1 LKSKIAEFR
10 NLTVLRDRKILNRV
24 SFDIEEGCHTAI
36 IGPNGSGKSTLINL
50 ITRNHYPLADEPGYK
65 MNIWGRDD
73 WNVTELKKLLGI
85 VSDTLS
91 RDFEE
96 DMPVKEAV
104 LSGFFS
110 SVGLFHVK
118 VTPKMKMLADKNLKF
133 MGIKKLE
140 NESVAALSSGEKRKM
155 LIARALVH
163 APKALILDEP
173 SNGLDIIAAEKFRR
187 TMRKL
192 CAKTTVIIATND
204 FFDII
209 PEIKKVIMLKNGKV
223 FMQGAKE
230 KLMTSKNLSR
240 LFGGKISAGLL
251 NRGRA

>member
-1 LKSKIAEFR
+1 MKGKIVEFR

-50 ITRNHYPLADEPGYK
+50 ITRKFYPLADEPDYK
-65 MNIWGRDD
+65 MSIWGRDD
-73 WNVTELKKLLGI
+73 WNVMELKKLLGI

-118 VTPKMKMLADKNLKF
+118 VTPKMKELADKSLRF

-140 NESVAALSSGEKRKM
+140 NESVEALSSGEKRKM

-163 APKALILDEP
+163 SPKALILDEP
-173 SNGLDIIAAEKFRR
+173 ANGLDIVAAEKFRR

-192 CAKTTVIIATND
+192 CRKTTVIIATND

-209 PEIKKVIMLKNGKV
+209 PEIKKVIMIKNGRIFK
-223 FMQGAKE
+223 QGSKKE
-230 KLMTSKNLSR
+230 LMTLKNLSR
-240 LFGGKISAGLL
+240 LFGGKIPSSLL
-251 NRGRA
+251 NRWRA

>member
-1 LKSKIAEFR
+1 MKSKIVEFR

-73 WNVTELKKLLGI
+73 WNISELKKLLGI

-91 RDFEE
+91 RDFDE

-118 VTPKMKMLADKNLKF
+118 VTPKMKMLADKNLEF

-140 NESVAALSSGEKRKM
+140 NESVEALSSGEKRKM

-163 APKALILDEP
+163 GPKALILDEP
-173 SNGLDIIAAEKFRR
+173 SNGLDIIAAEKFRK

-192 CAKTTVIIATND
+192 CKKTTVIIATND

-230 KLMTSKNLSR
+230 DLMTSKNLSK
-240 LFGGKISAGLL
+240 LFGGKISADLI